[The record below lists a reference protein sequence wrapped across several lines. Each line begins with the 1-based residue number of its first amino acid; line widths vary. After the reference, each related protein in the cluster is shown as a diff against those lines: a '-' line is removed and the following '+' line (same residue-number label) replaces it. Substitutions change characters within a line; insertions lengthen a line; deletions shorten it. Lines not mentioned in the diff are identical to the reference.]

1 MPALNDAHFFC
12 MVKSR
17 FVPALSRLTWIAAS
31 LLLAYPMASHG
42 WMKLKPHFNNETAA
56 QSADMERAK
65 TGTPSEVPHAHGT
78 ADTSGADGIETPI
91 VQKRR
96 DYIRG
101 MKATGY
107 LWELIGVL
115 EMLGAALLL
124 IRPLQFLGSAI
135 LWPITLNVFLFHAV
149 LEPEEMG
156 ELIFTSCMM
165 VANTALLFRYW
176 PKWRHLLFIPNTQS

>member
-1 MPALNDAHFFC
+1 MLALMEARFFC
-12 MVKSR
+12 IVNSR
-17 FVPALSRLTWIAAS
+17 FVPAFFRLTWIAAA
-31 LLLAYPMASHG
+31 LLVAYPMASHG
-42 WMKLKPHFNNETAA
+42 WMKLKPHFTEAA
-56 QSADMERAK
+56 GRPDAKFESAEKGKMQQASKAE
-65 TGTPSEVPHAHGT
+65 GEETPSAHE
-78 ADTSGADGIETPI
+78 SRNVNI
-91 VQKRR
+91 QKRR
-96 DYIRG
+96 EYIRG

-124 IRPLQFLGSAI
+124 IRPLQFLGCAI

-165 VANTALLFRYW
+165 VANTALLLRYW